1 MGAYGV
7 GEGVD
12 VVPGEFLGEEVF
24 HAGRSGE
31 LRKLSAVAESIG

>member
-1 MGAYGV
+1 VYGV

-24 HAGRSGE
+24 HSSGSGE
-31 LRKLSAVAESIG
+31 LRKLSAVAESVG